1 MSHAVNFHGQI
12 FIGDLE
18 VFLVSDCFED
28 ETLSYLFSSSSFVVS
43 TELCF
48 CLVHSLEV
56 VIKRHVLAFEVHL
69 DFFNNLVDAL
79 INHFMRDIYF
89 SVCDSLVY
97 QCVVVS
103 FFSLLE
109 SLQLHLL
116 LQACLQL
123 VDGFELA
130 DGFSEFVIDF
140 RQLFA
145 LYIIDMNF
153 KFSFLALQSIYEVVC
168 RECNLDIYIVACLV
182 AFELVFKTWNE
193 ALGTDFQRIGLAF
206 AAFEWFAVNKAL
218 EEDKTAPITLVATQE
233 VNGKQ
238 QPFITYTFNRIGG
251 SIGTVTLHNDI
262 VDSQKVADHNI
273 TINEAQQRGI
283 GELVFNMDA
292 TQDPSYDNTVY
303 KEVKRTA
310 DSVTLEGYDP
320 ARQLFISKTYTLH
333 PVKNLEGEILPGS
346 KYLIRL
352 TVSLLNK
359 SPNVQD
365 LRYMGI
371 FGGSAYP
378 IAKSEPKDTYTHFF
392 YHADGSLEQEVPSY
406 FTGGFFSSAKARVL
420 EGPLQDLTYAGVM
433 SQYYATIL
441 LPQDQSRGSTVYAT
455 RQEFP
460 LTHEGNTLVPGV
472 TVAMGIPNL
481 TMAPNEIKTLTY
493 DIYTGPKFNAYL
505 RDLNL
510 SYPAIS
516 DIMAYGWLVFLSVP
530 MNWLLNLFHG
540 WFGNWGVAIICMTI
554 VVRALIWPLHKKSYM
569 AMKRMSLVQPEM
581 VKLKEKYPDDPQKV
595 NMEMM
600 KLYQKYGINPASG
613 CVPMLIQIPIFFAFY
628 RVLQYSAELRGQPFC
643 LWMTDLSLPDTVGHL
658 FGIPINILPLIMA
671 VTMIIQMRMTPQA
684 GERSQR
690 IIMNLM
696 PVMFFLFCYNFAS
709 ALALY
714 WTTQNLISIGQT
726 ALIRRLPMPV
736 LSPAK
741 KKKSG
746 FFQKMM
752 EQQRAALEEQQRKAK
767 GRNMR
772 NITPKK

>member
-1 MSHAVNFHGQI
+1 MDRTAWIIIGICAALLGLNIYMGNNKKAETAPIPAPQTAVAAANAPVAGVRP
-12 FIGDLE
+12 GAGTSAPE
-18 VFLVSDCFED
+18 
-28 ETLSYLFSSSSFVVS
+28 
-43 TELCF
+43 
-48 CLVHSLEV
+48 
-56 VIKRHVLAFEVHL
+56 
-69 DFFNNLVDAL
+69 
-79 INHFMRDIYF
+79 
-89 SVCDSLVY
+89 
-97 QCVVVS
+97 
-103 FFSLLE
+103 
-109 SLQLHLL
+109 
-116 LQACLQL
+116 QA
-123 VDGFELA
+123 
-130 DGFSEFVIDF
+130 S
-140 RQLFA
+140 
-145 LYIIDMNF
+145 
-153 KFSFLALQSIYEVVC
+153 
-168 RECNLDIYIVACLV
+168 
-182 AFELVFKTWNE
+182 
-193 ALGTDFQRIGLAF
+193 
-206 AAFEWFAVNKAL
+206 VNKAL

-233 VNGKQ
+233 MNGRQ
-238 QPFITYTFNRIGG
+238 EPFITYTFNRIGG

-262 VDSQKVADHNI
+262 VDSQKVANHNI

-303 KEVKRTA
+303 KEEKRTA

-333 PVKNLEGEILPGS
+333 PVKNLEGEVLPGS

-359 SPNVQD
+359 SPKVQD

-441 LPQDQSRGSTVYAT
+441 LPQAQSRGSTVYAT

-493 DIYTGPKFNAYL
+493 DIYTGPKLNAYL

-569 AMKRMSLVQPEM
+569 AMKRMSLVKPEM

-741 KKKSG
+741 KKKAG

>member
-1 MSHAVNFHGQI
+1 MDRTAWIIIGICAALLGLNIYMGNNKKAETAPIPAPQTAVAAANAPVAGVRP
-12 FIGDLE
+12 GAGTSAPE
-18 VFLVSDCFED
+18 
-28 ETLSYLFSSSSFVVS
+28 
-43 TELCF
+43 
-48 CLVHSLEV
+48 
-56 VIKRHVLAFEVHL
+56 
-69 DFFNNLVDAL
+69 
-79 INHFMRDIYF
+79 
-89 SVCDSLVY
+89 
-97 QCVVVS
+97 
-103 FFSLLE
+103 
-109 SLQLHLL
+109 
-116 LQACLQL
+116 QA
-123 VDGFELA
+123 
-130 DGFSEFVIDF
+130 S
-140 RQLFA
+140 
-145 LYIIDMNF
+145 
-153 KFSFLALQSIYEVVC
+153 
-168 RECNLDIYIVACLV
+168 
-182 AFELVFKTWNE
+182 
-193 ALGTDFQRIGLAF
+193 
-206 AAFEWFAVNKAL
+206 VNKAL

-238 QPFITYTFNRIGG
+238 EPFITYTFNRIGG

-696 PVMFFLFCYNFAS
+696 PVMFFLFCYNVAS

>member
-1 MSHAVNFHGQI
+1 MKTALSALHDKYASGLLDQEY
-12 FIGDLE
+12 GTKSEQQL
-18 VFLVSDCFED
+18 FED
-28 ETLSYLFSSSSFVVS
+28 AVSGKSGVVICNMTAPFYLDNGISLGQEWGYYPLYNEDGGFAPVEVS
-43 TELCF
+43 T
-48 CLVHSLEV
+48 S
-56 VIKRHVLAFEVHL
+56 IG
-69 DFFNNLVDAL
+69 
-79 INHFMRDIYF
+79 
-89 SVCDSLVY
+89 SV
-97 QCVVVS
+97 VVVS
-103 FFSLLE
+103 KDCKNPE
-109 SLQLHLL
+109 
-116 LQACLQL
+116 A
-123 VDGFELA
+123 
-130 DGFSEFVIDF
+130 
-140 RQLFA
+140 
-145 LYIIDMNF
+145 
-153 KFSFLALQSIYEVVC
+153 VVK
-168 RECNLDIYIVACLV
+168 L
-182 AFELVFKTWNE
+182 
-193 ALGTDFQRIGLAF
+193 
-206 AAFEWFAVNKAL
+206 
-218 EEDKTAPITLVATQE
+218 
-233 VNGKQ
+233 
-238 QPFITYTFNRIGG
+238 
-251 SIGTVTLHNDI
+251 
-262 VDSQKVADHNI
+262 
-273 TINEAQQRGI
+273 
-283 GELVFNMDA
+283 FNM
-292 TQDPSYDNTVY
+292 
-303 KEVKRTA
+303 
-310 DSVTLEGYDP
+310 
-320 ARQLFISKTYTLH
+320 FIKYTNEESQTYS
-333 PVKNLEGEILPGS
+333 ES
-346 KYLIRL
+346 
-352 TVSLLNK
+352 
-359 SPNVQD
+359 
-365 LRYMGI
+365 GI
-371 FGGSAYP
+371 
-378 IAKSEPKDTYTHFF
+378 
-392 YHADGSLEQEVPSY
+392 
-406 FTGGFFSSAKARVL
+406 
-420 EGPLQDLTYAGVM
+420 
-433 SQYYATIL
+433 
-441 LPQDQSRGSTVYAT
+441 
-455 RQEFP
+455 
-460 LTHEGNTLVPGV
+460 N
-472 TVAMGIPNL
+472 
-481 TMAPNEIKTLTY
+481 
-493 DIYTGPKFNAYL
+493 
-505 RDLNL
+505 NL

-658 FGIPINILPLIMA
+658 FGVPINILPLIMA

>member
-1 MSHAVNFHGQI
+1 MDRTAWIIIGVCAALLGLNIYMGNNEKAETAPIPAPQAAAAAAHAPVAGVRP
-12 FIGDLE
+12 GAGTSAPE
-18 VFLVSDCFED
+18 
-28 ETLSYLFSSSSFVVS
+28 
-43 TELCF
+43 
-48 CLVHSLEV
+48 
-56 VIKRHVLAFEVHL
+56 
-69 DFFNNLVDAL
+69 
-79 INHFMRDIYF
+79 
-89 SVCDSLVY
+89 
-97 QCVVVS
+97 
-103 FFSLLE
+103 
-109 SLQLHLL
+109 
-116 LQACLQL
+116 QA
-123 VDGFELA
+123 
-130 DGFSEFVIDF
+130 S
-140 RQLFA
+140 
-145 LYIIDMNF
+145 
-153 KFSFLALQSIYEVVC
+153 
-168 RECNLDIYIVACLV
+168 
-182 AFELVFKTWNE
+182 
-193 ALGTDFQRIGLAF
+193 
-206 AAFEWFAVNKAL
+206 VNKAL

-233 VNGKQ
+233 VNGRQ
-238 QPFITYTFNRIGG
+238 EPFITYTFNRIGG

-333 PVKNLEGEILPGS
+333 PVKNLEGEVLPGS

-658 FGIPINILPLIMA
+658 FGVPINILPLIMA

>member
-1 MSHAVNFHGQI
+1 MDRTAWIIIGICAALLGLNIYMGNNKKAETAPIPAPQTAVAAANAPVAGVRP
-12 FIGDLE
+12 GAGTSAPE
-18 VFLVSDCFED
+18 
-28 ETLSYLFSSSSFVVS
+28 
-43 TELCF
+43 
-48 CLVHSLEV
+48 
-56 VIKRHVLAFEVHL
+56 
-69 DFFNNLVDAL
+69 
-79 INHFMRDIYF
+79 
-89 SVCDSLVY
+89 
-97 QCVVVS
+97 
-103 FFSLLE
+103 
-109 SLQLHLL
+109 
-116 LQACLQL
+116 QA
-123 VDGFELA
+123 
-130 DGFSEFVIDF
+130 S
-140 RQLFA
+140 
-145 LYIIDMNF
+145 
-153 KFSFLALQSIYEVVC
+153 
-168 RECNLDIYIVACLV
+168 
-182 AFELVFKTWNE
+182 
-193 ALGTDFQRIGLAF
+193 
-206 AAFEWFAVNKAL
+206 VNKAL
-218 EEDKTAPITLVATQE
+218 EEDKTAPITLVATLE

-238 QPFITYTFNRIGG
+238 EPFITYTFNRIGG

-460 LTHEGNTLVPGV
+460 LTHEDNTLVPGV

>member
-1 MSHAVNFHGQI
+1 MDRTAWI
-12 FIGDLE
+12 IIGVCAAL
-18 VFLVSDCFED
+18 LG
-28 ETLSYLFSSSSFVVS
+28 LNIYMG
-43 TELCF
+43 
-48 CLVHSLEV
+48 
-56 VIKRHVLAFEVHL
+56 
-69 DFFNNLVDAL
+69 NNKKAEPVP
-79 INHFMRDIYF
+79 
-89 SVCDSLVY
+89 
-97 QCVVVS
+97 
-103 FFSLLE
+103 
-109 SLQLHLL
+109 
-116 LQACLQL
+116 
-123 VDGFELA
+123 
-130 DGFSEFVIDF
+130 
-140 RQLFA
+140 
-145 LYIIDMNF
+145 
-153 KFSFLALQSIYEVVC
+153 
-168 RECNLDIYIVACLV
+168 
-182 AFELVFKTWNE
+182 
-193 ALGTDFQRIGLAF
+193 
-206 AAFEWFAVNKAL
+206 AAPVPAQQTAAAPANAPATGATTPASPATPEQPSVNKAL
-218 EEDKTAPITLVATQE
+218 EEDKTSPITLVATQE
-233 VNGKQ
+233 VDGKQ
-238 QPFITYTFNRIGG
+238 VPFITYTFNRIGG

-262 VDSQKVADHNI
+262 VDSQKVADRNI
-273 TINEAQQRGI
+273 TINEAQKRGI

-292 TQDPSYDNTVY
+292 TQDPTYDNTVY

-310 DSVTLEGYDP
+310 DSVTLEGYDT

-333 PVKNLEGEILPGS
+333 PVRNLEGKVLPGS
-346 KYLIRL
+346 KYMVRL

-392 YHADGSLEQEVPSY
+392 YHANGSLEQEVPSY
-406 FTGGFFSSAKARVL
+406 FTGGIFSSAKARVL

-441 LPQDQSRGSTVYAT
+441 LPQDQSNGSTVYAT

-460 LTHEGNTLVPGV
+460 LEHENNTLVPGV

-510 SYPAIS
+510 TYPAIS

-581 VKLKEKYPDDPQKV
+581 AKLKEKYPDDPQKV

-671 VTMIIQMRMTPQA
+671 VTMIVQMRMTPQA

-696 PVMFFLFCYNFAS
+696 PLMFFLFCYNFAS

-736 LSPAK
+736 LSASK
-741 KKKSG
+741 KKKPG
-746 FFQKMM
+746 FFQRMM
-752 EQQRAALEEQQRKAK
+752 DQQRIALEEQQRKAK
-767 GRNMR
+767 GHNMR
-772 NITPKK
+772 NVTPKK

>member
-1 MSHAVNFHGQI
+1 MDRTAWIIIGICAALLGLNIYMGNNKKAETAPIPAPQTAVAAANAPVAGVRP
-12 FIGDLE
+12 GAGTSAPE
-18 VFLVSDCFED
+18 
-28 ETLSYLFSSSSFVVS
+28 
-43 TELCF
+43 
-48 CLVHSLEV
+48 
-56 VIKRHVLAFEVHL
+56 
-69 DFFNNLVDAL
+69 
-79 INHFMRDIYF
+79 
-89 SVCDSLVY
+89 
-97 QCVVVS
+97 
-103 FFSLLE
+103 
-109 SLQLHLL
+109 
-116 LQACLQL
+116 QA
-123 VDGFELA
+123 
-130 DGFSEFVIDF
+130 S
-140 RQLFA
+140 
-145 LYIIDMNF
+145 
-153 KFSFLALQSIYEVVC
+153 
-168 RECNLDIYIVACLV
+168 
-182 AFELVFKTWNE
+182 
-193 ALGTDFQRIGLAF
+193 
-206 AAFEWFAVNKAL
+206 VNKAL

-262 VDSQKVADHNI
+262 VDSQKVADNNI

-741 KKKSG
+741 RKKSG

>member
-1 MSHAVNFHGQI
+1 MDRTAWI
-12 FIGDLE
+12 IIGVCAALLGLNIYMGNNKKE
-18 VFLVSDCFED
+18 EPVSAAPVPAQQTVAAPSGTPAPGA
-28 ETLSYLFSSSSFVVS
+28 ETPASP
-43 TELCF
+43 
-48 CLVHSLEV
+48 
-56 VIKRHVLAFEVHL
+56 
-69 DFFNNLVDAL
+69 
-79 INHFMRDIYF
+79 
-89 SVCDSLVY
+89 
-97 QCVVVS
+97 
-103 FFSLLE
+103 
-109 SLQLHLL
+109 
-116 LQACLQL
+116 
-123 VDGFELA
+123 
-130 DGFSEFVIDF
+130 
-140 RQLFA
+140 
-145 LYIIDMNF
+145 
-153 KFSFLALQSIYEVVC
+153 
-168 RECNLDIYIVACLV
+168 
-182 AFELVFKTWNE
+182 
-193 ALGTDFQRIGLAF
+193 
-206 AAFEWFAVNKAL
+206 AAPEQTSAARAL
-218 EEDKTAPITLVATQE
+218 EEDKTSPITLSATQE
-233 VNGKQ
+233 VNGRQ
-238 QPFITYTFNRIGG
+238 EPFITYTFNRIGG
-251 SIGTVTLHNDI
+251 SIGAVTLHNDI

-303 KEVKRTA
+303 REVKRTA
-310 DSVTLEGYDP
+310 DSVTLEGYDS

-333 PVKNLEGEILPGS
+333 PVKNLEGNVLPGS

-359 SPNVQD
+359 SSNVQD

-406 FTGGFFSSAKARVL
+406 FTGGIFSTAKARVV

-441 LPQDQSRGSTVYAT
+441 LPQDKSNGSTVYAT

-460 LTHEGNTLVPGV
+460 LAHENNTMVPGV

-510 SYPAIS
+510 TYPAIS

-581 VKLKEKYPDDPQKV
+581 AKLKEKYPDEPQKV

-736 LSPAK
+736 LNAAK
-741 KKKSG
+741 KKKPG
-746 FFQKMM
+746 FFQRMM
-752 EQQRAALEEQQRKAK
+752 DQQRVALEEQQRKGK

>member
-1 MSHAVNFHGQI
+1 MDRTAWIIIGICAALLGLNIYMGNNKKAETAPIPAPQTAVAAANAPVAGVRP
-12 FIGDLE
+12 GAGTSAPE
-18 VFLVSDCFED
+18 
-28 ETLSYLFSSSSFVVS
+28 
-43 TELCF
+43 
-48 CLVHSLEV
+48 
-56 VIKRHVLAFEVHL
+56 
-69 DFFNNLVDAL
+69 
-79 INHFMRDIYF
+79 
-89 SVCDSLVY
+89 
-97 QCVVVS
+97 
-103 FFSLLE
+103 
-109 SLQLHLL
+109 
-116 LQACLQL
+116 QA
-123 VDGFELA
+123 
-130 DGFSEFVIDF
+130 S
-140 RQLFA
+140 
-145 LYIIDMNF
+145 
-153 KFSFLALQSIYEVVC
+153 
-168 RECNLDIYIVACLV
+168 
-182 AFELVFKTWNE
+182 
-193 ALGTDFQRIGLAF
+193 
-206 AAFEWFAVNKAL
+206 VNKAL

-238 QPFITYTFNRIGG
+238 EPFITYTFNRIGG

-310 DSVTLEGYDP
+310 DSVTLKGYDP

-752 EQQRAALEEQQRKAK
+752 EQQREALEEQQRKAK

>member
-1 MSHAVNFHGQI
+1 MDRTAWIIIGICAALLGLNIYMGNNKKAETAPIPAPQTAVSAANAPVAGVRP
-12 FIGDLE
+12 GAGTSAPE
-18 VFLVSDCFED
+18 
-28 ETLSYLFSSSSFVVS
+28 
-43 TELCF
+43 
-48 CLVHSLEV
+48 
-56 VIKRHVLAFEVHL
+56 
-69 DFFNNLVDAL
+69 
-79 INHFMRDIYF
+79 
-89 SVCDSLVY
+89 
-97 QCVVVS
+97 
-103 FFSLLE
+103 
-109 SLQLHLL
+109 
-116 LQACLQL
+116 QA
-123 VDGFELA
+123 
-130 DGFSEFVIDF
+130 S
-140 RQLFA
+140 
-145 LYIIDMNF
+145 
-153 KFSFLALQSIYEVVC
+153 
-168 RECNLDIYIVACLV
+168 
-182 AFELVFKTWNE
+182 
-193 ALGTDFQRIGLAF
+193 
-206 AAFEWFAVNKAL
+206 VNKAL

>member
-1 MSHAVNFHGQI
+1 MDRTSWIIVGVCAALLGLNIYLGNNKKETPVTAPPVAVQQPVSAVNTAAPGTSTASEPATSGQ
-12 FIGDLE
+12 
-18 VFLVSDCFED
+18 
-28 ETLSYLFSSSSFVVS
+28 LS
-43 TELCF
+43 
-48 CLVHSLEV
+48 
-56 VIKRHVLAFEVHL
+56 A
-69 DFFNNLVDAL
+69 N
-79 INHFMRDIYF
+79 
-89 SVCDSLVY
+89 
-97 QCVVVS
+97 Q
-103 FFSLLE
+103 
-109 SLQLHLL
+109 
-116 LQACLQL
+116 
-123 VDGFELA
+123 
-130 DGFSEFVIDF
+130 
-140 RQLFA
+140 
-145 LYIIDMNF
+145 
-153 KFSFLALQSIYEVVC
+153 
-168 RECNLDIYIVACLV
+168 
-182 AFELVFKTWNE
+182 
-193 ALGTDFQRIGLAF
+193 
-206 AAFEWFAVNKAL
+206 AL
-218 EEDKTAPITLVATQE
+218 EEDKNNPITLVATEE
-233 VNGKQ
+233 VDGQ
-238 QPFITYTFNRIGG
+238 QKPFITYTFNRIGG
-251 SIGTVTLHNDI
+251 SIGGVTLHNDI
-262 VDSQKVADHNI
+262 VDTQKVTDHNI
-273 TINEAQQRGI
+273 TINEAQNRGI

-310 DSVTLEGYDP
+310 DSVTLEGYDA

-333 PVKNLEGEILPGS
+333 PVTDSSGKVLPGS
-346 KYLIRL
+346 KYIIRL

-359 SPNVQD
+359 APNVQD
-365 LRYMGI
+365 LRYLGI
-371 FGGSAYP
+371 FAGSAYP
-378 IAKSEPKDTYTHFF
+378 IAKSEPKDTYTHLF
-392 YHADGSLEQEVPSY
+392 YHADGSLEQEAPSH
-406 FTGGFFSSAKARVL
+406 FTGGFFSTAKPRVL
-420 EGPLQDLTYAGVM
+420 EGPLKDLTYAGVM

-441 LPQDQSRGSTVYAT
+441 IPQEQSAGSTVYAT

-460 LTHEGNTLVPGV
+460 LAHENNALVPGV
-472 TVAMGIPNL
+472 TLAMGIPNL
-481 TMAPNEIKTLTY
+481 AMAPNEIKTLTY

-510 SYPAIS
+510 TYPAIS

-554 VVRALIWPLHKKSYM
+554 VVRALIWPLHKKSYL

-581 VKLKEKYPDDPQKV
+581 AKLKEKYPDDPQKV

-671 VTMIIQMRMTPQA
+671 VTMIVQMRMTPQA

-696 PVMFFLFCYNFAS
+696 PLMFFLFCYNFAS

-736 LSPAK
+736 LAPSQK
-741 KKKSG
+741 KKKPG
-746 FFQKMM
+746 FFQRMM
-752 EQQRAALEEQQRKAK
+752 EQQRVALEEQQRKAK
-767 GRNMR
+767 GHNMR
-772 NITPKK
+772 NVTPKK

>member
-1 MSHAVNFHGQI
+1 MDRTAWIIIGICAALLGLNIYMGNNKKAETAPIPAPQTAVAAANAPVAGVRP
-12 FIGDLE
+12 GAGTSAPE
-18 VFLVSDCFED
+18 
-28 ETLSYLFSSSSFVVS
+28 
-43 TELCF
+43 
-48 CLVHSLEV
+48 
-56 VIKRHVLAFEVHL
+56 
-69 DFFNNLVDAL
+69 
-79 INHFMRDIYF
+79 
-89 SVCDSLVY
+89 
-97 QCVVVS
+97 
-103 FFSLLE
+103 
-109 SLQLHLL
+109 
-116 LQACLQL
+116 QA
-123 VDGFELA
+123 
-130 DGFSEFVIDF
+130 S
-140 RQLFA
+140 
-145 LYIIDMNF
+145 
-153 KFSFLALQSIYEVVC
+153 
-168 RECNLDIYIVACLV
+168 
-182 AFELVFKTWNE
+182 
-193 ALGTDFQRIGLAF
+193 
-206 AAFEWFAVNKAL
+206 VNKAL

-233 VNGKQ
+233 MNGRQ
-238 QPFITYTFNRIGG
+238 EPFITYTFNRIGG

-262 VDSQKVADHNI
+262 VDSQKVANHNI

-303 KEVKRTA
+303 KEEKRTA

-333 PVKNLEGEILPGS
+333 PVKNLEGEVLPGS

-441 LPQDQSRGSTVYAT
+441 LPQAQSRGSTVYAT

-493 DIYTGPKFNAYL
+493 DIYTGPKLNAYL

-569 AMKRMSLVQPEM
+569 AMKRMSLVKPEM

-741 KKKSG
+741 KKKAG

>member
-1 MSHAVNFHGQI
+1 MDRTAWIV
-12 FIGDLE
+12 IGVCAAL
-18 VFLVSDCFED
+18 LGLNIYMGNNKKED
-28 ETLSYLFSSSSFVVS
+28 PVPAAPAPVQQT
-43 TELCF
+43 
-48 CLVHSLEV
+48 
-56 VIKRHVLAFEVHL
+56 A
-69 DFFNNLVDAL
+69 AAPA
-79 INHFMRDIYF
+79 
-89 SVCDSLVY
+89 SVPAPGA
-97 QCVVVS
+97 
-103 FFSLLE
+103 
-109 SLQLHLL
+109 
-116 LQACLQL
+116 QAP
-123 VDGFELA
+123 
-130 DGFSEFVIDF
+130 
-140 RQLFA
+140 
-145 LYIIDMNF
+145 
-153 KFSFLALQSIYEVVC
+153 
-168 RECNLDIYIVACLV
+168 
-182 AFELVFKTWNE
+182 
-193 ALGTDFQRIGLAF
+193 
-206 AAFEWFAVNKAL
+206 AAPSAPEQPSVNKAL
-218 EEDKTAPITLVATQE
+218 EEDKTSPITLTATQE
-233 VNGKQ
+233 ADGKQ
-238 QPFITYTFNRIGG
+238 EPFITYTFNRIGG
-251 SIGTVTLHNDI
+251 SIGAVTLHNDI

-303 KEVKRTA
+303 KEVSRTA

-333 PVKNLEGEILPGS
+333 PVKNLEGKVLPGS

-406 FTGGFFSSAKARVL
+406 FTGGFFSTAKARVL

-441 LPQDQSRGSTVYAT
+441 LPQNESKGSTVYAT

-460 LTHEGNTLVPGV
+460 LAHENNTLVPGV

-510 SYPAIS
+510 TYPAIS

-581 VKLKEKYPDDPQKV
+581 AKLKEKYPDDPQKV

-671 VTMIIQMRMTPQA
+671 VTMIVQMRMTPQA

-696 PVMFFLFCYNFAS
+696 PLMFFLFCYNFAS

-736 LSPAK
+736 LSAAK
-741 KKKSG
+741 KKKPG
-746 FFQKMM
+746 FFQRMM
-752 EQQRAALEEQQRKAK
+752 DQQRVALEEQQRKAK

>member
-1 MSHAVNFHGQI
+1 MDRTAWIIIGICAALLGLNIYMGNNKKAETAPIPAPQTAVAAANAPVAGVRP
-12 FIGDLE
+12 GAGTSAPE
-18 VFLVSDCFED
+18 
-28 ETLSYLFSSSSFVVS
+28 
-43 TELCF
+43 
-48 CLVHSLEV
+48 
-56 VIKRHVLAFEVHL
+56 
-69 DFFNNLVDAL
+69 
-79 INHFMRDIYF
+79 
-89 SVCDSLVY
+89 
-97 QCVVVS
+97 
-103 FFSLLE
+103 
-109 SLQLHLL
+109 
-116 LQACLQL
+116 QA
-123 VDGFELA
+123 
-130 DGFSEFVIDF
+130 S
-140 RQLFA
+140 
-145 LYIIDMNF
+145 
-153 KFSFLALQSIYEVVC
+153 
-168 RECNLDIYIVACLV
+168 
-182 AFELVFKTWNE
+182 
-193 ALGTDFQRIGLAF
+193 
-206 AAFEWFAVNKAL
+206 VNKAL

-238 QPFITYTFNRIGG
+238 EPFITYTFNRIGG

-741 KKKSG
+741 RKKSG

>member
-1 MSHAVNFHGQI
+1 MDRTAWI
-12 FIGDLE
+12 IIGVCAAL
-18 VFLVSDCFED
+18 LGLNIYMGNNKKA
-28 ETLSYLFSSSSFVVS
+28 ETAP
-43 TELCF
+43 
-48 CLVHSLEV
+48 
-56 VIKRHVLAFEVHL
+56 IPAP
-69 DFFNNLVDAL
+69 
-79 INHFMRDIYF
+79 
-89 SVCDSLVY
+89 
-97 QCVVVS
+97 
-103 FFSLLE
+103 
-109 SLQLHLL
+109 
-116 LQACLQL
+116 QA
-123 VDGFELA
+123 A
-130 DGFSEFVIDF
+130 
-140 RQLFA
+140 A
-145 LYIIDMNF
+145 TAAN
-153 KFSFLALQSIYEVVC
+153 AP
-168 RECNLDIYIVACLV
+168 VAGV
-182 AFELVFKTWNE
+182 RPGA
-193 ALGTDFQRIGLAF
+193 GTSAPEQAS
-206 AAFEWFAVNKAL
+206 VNKAL

-658 FGIPINILPLIMA
+658 FGVPINILPLIMA

>member
-1 MSHAVNFHGQI
+1 MDRTAWI
-12 FIGDLE
+12 I
-18 VFLVSDCFED
+18 
-28 ETLSYLFSSSSFVVS
+28 
-43 TELCF
+43 
-48 CLVHSLEV
+48 
-56 VIKRHVLAFEVHL
+56 I
-69 DFFNNLVDAL
+69 
-79 INHFMRDIYF
+79 
-89 SVCDSLVY
+89 SVCAA
-97 QCVVVS
+97 
-103 FFSLLE
+103 LLGLNIYMGNNKKE
-109 SLQLHLL
+109 EPVPAAPVPAQQTVAAPS
-116 LQACLQL
+116 
-123 VDGFELA
+123 GTLA
-130 DGFSEFVIDF
+130 PGAETPASP
-140 RQLFA
+140 
-145 LYIIDMNF
+145 
-153 KFSFLALQSIYEVVC
+153 
-168 RECNLDIYIVACLV
+168 
-182 AFELVFKTWNE
+182 
-193 ALGTDFQRIGLAF
+193 
-206 AAFEWFAVNKAL
+206 AAPEQTSAARAL
-218 EEDKTAPITLVATQE
+218 EEDKTSPITLSATQE
-233 VNGKQ
+233 VNGRQ
-238 QPFITYTFNRIGG
+238 EPFITYTFNRIGG
-251 SIGTVTLHNDI
+251 SIGAVTLHNDI

-303 KEVKRTA
+303 REVKRTA
-310 DSVTLEGYDP
+310 DSVTLEGYDS

-333 PVKNLEGEILPGS
+333 PVKNLEGNVLPGS

-359 SPNVQD
+359 SSNVQD

-406 FTGGFFSSAKARVL
+406 FTGGIFSTAKARVV

-441 LPQDQSRGSTVYAT
+441 LPQDKSNGSTVYAT

-460 LTHEGNTLVPGV
+460 LAHENNTMVPGV

-510 SYPAIS
+510 TYPAIS

-581 VKLKEKYPDDPQKV
+581 AKLKEKYPDEPQKV

-736 LSPAK
+736 LNAAK
-741 KKKSG
+741 KKKPG
-746 FFQKMM
+746 FFQRMM
-752 EQQRAALEEQQRKAK
+752 DQQRVALEEQQRKGK

>member
-1 MSHAVNFHGQI
+1 MDRTAWI
-12 FIGDLE
+12 IIGVCAAL
-18 VFLVSDCFED
+18 LGLNIYMGNNKKA
-28 ETLSYLFSSSSFVVS
+28 ETAP
-43 TELCF
+43 
-48 CLVHSLEV
+48 
-56 VIKRHVLAFEVHL
+56 IPAP
-69 DFFNNLVDAL
+69 
-79 INHFMRDIYF
+79 
-89 SVCDSLVY
+89 
-97 QCVVVS
+97 
-103 FFSLLE
+103 
-109 SLQLHLL
+109 
-116 LQACLQL
+116 QA
-123 VDGFELA
+123 A
-130 DGFSEFVIDF
+130 
-140 RQLFA
+140 A
-145 LYIIDMNF
+145 TAAN
-153 KFSFLALQSIYEVVC
+153 AP
-168 RECNLDIYIVACLV
+168 VAGV
-182 AFELVFKTWNE
+182 RPGA
-193 ALGTDFQRIGLAF
+193 GTSAPEQTS
-206 AAFEWFAVNKAL
+206 VNKAL

-233 VNGKQ
+233 VNGRQ
-238 QPFITYTFNRIGG
+238 EPFITYTFNRIGG

-333 PVKNLEGEILPGS
+333 PVKNLEGEVLPGS

-460 LTHEGNTLVPGV
+460 LTHEGNTPVPGV

-643 LWMTDLSLPDTVGHL
+643 LWMTDLSLSDTVGHL
-658 FGIPINILPLIMA
+658 FGVPINILPLIMA

>member
-1 MSHAVNFHGQI
+1 MDRTAWI
-12 FIGDLE
+12 IIGVCAAL
-18 VFLVSDCFED
+18 LGLNIYMGNNKKA
-28 ETLSYLFSSSSFVVS
+28 ETAP
-43 TELCF
+43 
-48 CLVHSLEV
+48 
-56 VIKRHVLAFEVHL
+56 IPAP
-69 DFFNNLVDAL
+69 
-79 INHFMRDIYF
+79 
-89 SVCDSLVY
+89 
-97 QCVVVS
+97 
-103 FFSLLE
+103 
-109 SLQLHLL
+109 
-116 LQACLQL
+116 QA
-123 VDGFELA
+123 A
-130 DGFSEFVIDF
+130 
-140 RQLFA
+140 A
-145 LYIIDMNF
+145 AAAN
-153 KFSFLALQSIYEVVC
+153 AP
-168 RECNLDIYIVACLV
+168 VAGV
-182 AFELVFKTWNE
+182 RPGA
-193 ALGTDFQRIGLAF
+193 GTSAPEQTS
-206 AAFEWFAVNKAL
+206 VNKAL

-233 VNGKQ
+233 VNGRQ
-238 QPFITYTFNRIGG
+238 EPFITYTFNRIGG

-333 PVKNLEGEILPGS
+333 PVKNLEGEVLPGS

-460 LTHEGNTLVPGV
+460 LTHEGNTPVPGV

-658 FGIPINILPLIMA
+658 FGVPINILPLIMA

>member
-1 MSHAVNFHGQI
+1 MDRTAWI
-12 FIGDLE
+12 IIGICAAL
-18 VFLVSDCFED
+18 LGLNIYMGNNKKA
-28 ETLSYLFSSSSFVVS
+28 ETAP
-43 TELCF
+43 
-48 CLVHSLEV
+48 
-56 VIKRHVLAFEVHL
+56 IPAP
-69 DFFNNLVDAL
+69 
-79 INHFMRDIYF
+79 
-89 SVCDSLVY
+89 
-97 QCVVVS
+97 
-103 FFSLLE
+103 
-109 SLQLHLL
+109 
-116 LQACLQL
+116 QA
-123 VDGFELA
+123 A
-130 DGFSEFVIDF
+130 
-140 RQLFA
+140 A
-145 LYIIDMNF
+145 AAAN
-153 KFSFLALQSIYEVVC
+153 AP
-168 RECNLDIYIVACLV
+168 VAGV
-182 AFELVFKTWNE
+182 RPGA
-193 ALGTDFQRIGLAF
+193 GTSAPEQAS
-206 AAFEWFAVNKAL
+206 VNKAL

-233 VNGKQ
+233 VNGRQ
-238 QPFITYTFNRIGG
+238 EPFITYTFNRIGG

-333 PVKNLEGEILPGS
+333 PVKNLEGEVLPGS

-540 WFGNWGVAIICMTI
+540 WFGNWGVADH
-554 VVRALIWPLHKKSYM
+554 LHDHRCPCSHLAAAQKILYGHETHVPGS
-569 AMKRMSLVQPEM
+569 AGDGQTQGEISGRPSEGEHGNDEAVPEIRHQPGQR
-581 VKLKEKYPDDPQKV
+581 LRPHAYPDSHF
-595 NMEMM
+595 
-600 KLYQKYGINPASG
+600 L
-613 CVPMLIQIPIFFAFY
+613 
-628 RVLQYSAELRGQPFC
+628 C
-643 LWMTDLSLPDTVGHL
+643 LLPC
-658 FGIPINILPLIMA
+658 A
-671 VTMIIQMRMTPQA
+671 
-684 GERSQR
+684 
-690 IIMNLM
+690 
-696 PVMFFLFCYNFAS
+696 PVF
-709 ALALY
+709 
-714 WTTQNLISIGQT
+714 
-726 ALIRRLPMPV
+726 RRTE
-736 LSPAK
+736 
-741 KKKSG
+741 G
-746 FFQKMM
+746 
-752 EQQRAALEEQQRKAK
+752 AALLPVDDGSFPA
-767 GRNMR
+767 
-772 NITPKK
+772 

>member
-1 MSHAVNFHGQI
+1 MDRTAWIIIGVCAALLGLNIYMGNNKKAEPVPAAPVPAQQTAAAPANAPAAGATTPASPATPGQP
-12 FIGDLE
+12 
-18 VFLVSDCFED
+18 S
-28 ETLSYLFSSSSFVVS
+28 
-43 TELCF
+43 
-48 CLVHSLEV
+48 
-56 VIKRHVLAFEVHL
+56 
-69 DFFNNLVDAL
+69 
-79 INHFMRDIYF
+79 
-89 SVCDSLVY
+89 
-97 QCVVVS
+97 
-103 FFSLLE
+103 
-109 SLQLHLL
+109 
-116 LQACLQL
+116 
-123 VDGFELA
+123 
-130 DGFSEFVIDF
+130 
-140 RQLFA
+140 
-145 LYIIDMNF
+145 
-153 KFSFLALQSIYEVVC
+153 
-168 RECNLDIYIVACLV
+168 
-182 AFELVFKTWNE
+182 
-193 ALGTDFQRIGLAF
+193 
-206 AAFEWFAVNKAL
+206 VNKAL
-218 EEDKTAPITLVATQE
+218 EEDKTSPITLVATQE
-233 VNGKQ
+233 VDGKEV
-238 QPFITYTFNRIGG
+238 PFITYTFNRIGG
-251 SIGTVTLHNDI
+251 SISTVTLHNDI
-262 VDSQKVADHNI
+262 VDSQKVADRNI
-273 TINEAQQRGI
+273 TINEAQKRGI

-292 TQDPSYDNTVY
+292 TQDPTYDNTVY

-310 DSVTLEGYDP
+310 DSVTLEGYDT

-333 PVKNLEGEILPGS
+333 PVRNLEGKVLPGS
-346 KYLIRL
+346 KYIVRL

-392 YHADGSLEQEVPSY
+392 YHANGSLEQEVPSY
-406 FTGGFFSSAKARVL
+406 FTGGIFSSAKARVL

-441 LPQDQSRGSTVYAT
+441 LPQDQSNGSTVYAT

-460 LTHEGNTLVPGV
+460 LEHENNTLVPGV

-510 SYPAIS
+510 TYPAIS

-581 VKLKEKYPDDPQKV
+581 AKLKEKYPDDPQKV

-671 VTMIIQMRMTPQA
+671 VTMIVQMRMTPQA

-696 PVMFFLFCYNFAS
+696 PLMFFLFCYNFAS

-736 LSPAK
+736 LSASK
-741 KKKSG
+741 KKKPG
-746 FFQKMM
+746 FFQRMM
-752 EQQRAALEEQQRKAK
+752 DQQRIALEEQQRKAK
-767 GRNMR
+767 GHNMR
-772 NITPKK
+772 NVTPKK

>member
-1 MSHAVNFHGQI
+1 MDRTAWI
-12 FIGDLE
+12 IIGICAAL
-18 VFLVSDCFED
+18 LGLNIYMGNNKKA
-28 ETLSYLFSSSSFVVS
+28 ETAPIPAPRWLPPQPMPRLPASAPEPEPPPRNRPPS
-43 TELCF
+43 TKPL
-48 CLVHSLEV
+48 
-56 VIKRHVLAFEVHL
+56 K
-69 DFFNNLVDAL
+69 
-79 INHFMRDIYF
+79 
-89 SVCDSLVY
+89 
-97 QCVVVS
+97 
-103 FFSLLE
+103 
-109 SLQLHLL
+109 
-116 LQACLQL
+116 
-123 VDGFELA
+123 
-130 DGFSEFVIDF
+130 
-140 RQLFA
+140 
-145 LYIIDMNF
+145 
-153 KFSFLALQSIYEVVC
+153 
-168 RECNLDIYIVACLV
+168 
-182 AFELVFKTWNE
+182 KT
-193 ALGTDFQRIGLAF
+193 
-206 AAFEWFAVNKAL
+206 KPP
-218 EEDKTAPITLVATQE
+218 PITLVATQE
-233 VNGKQ
+233 VNGRQ
-238 QPFITYTFNRIGG
+238 EPFITYTFNRIGG

-303 KEVKRTA
+303 KEAKRTA

-333 PVKNLEGEILPGS
+333 PVKNLEGEVLPGS

-540 WFGNWGVAIICMTI
+540 WFGNWGVVIICMTI

-569 AMKRMSLVQPEM
+569 V
-581 VKLKEKYPDDPQKV
+581 
-595 NMEMM
+595 
-600 KLYQKYGINPASG
+600 
-613 CVPMLIQIPIFFAFY
+613 
-628 RVLQYSAELRGQPFC
+628 
-643 LWMTDLSLPDTVGHL
+643 
-658 FGIPINILPLIMA
+658 
-671 VTMIIQMRMTPQA
+671 
-684 GERSQR
+684 
-690 IIMNLM
+690 
-696 PVMFFLFCYNFAS
+696 
-709 ALALY
+709 
-714 WTTQNLISIGQT
+714 
-726 ALIRRLPMPV
+726 
-736 LSPAK
+736 
-741 KKKSG
+741 
-746 FFQKMM
+746 
-752 EQQRAALEEQQRKAK
+752 
-767 GRNMR
+767 
-772 NITPKK
+772 

>member
-1 MSHAVNFHGQI
+1 MDRTAWI
-12 FIGDLE
+12 IIGVCAALLGLNIYMGNNKKAE
-18 VFLVSDCFED
+18 PVPAAPVPAQQTAAAPANAPATG
-28 ETLSYLFSSSSFVVS
+28 ETTPASPATPEQPS
-43 TELCF
+43 
-48 CLVHSLEV
+48 
-56 VIKRHVLAFEVHL
+56 
-69 DFFNNLVDAL
+69 
-79 INHFMRDIYF
+79 
-89 SVCDSLVY
+89 
-97 QCVVVS
+97 
-103 FFSLLE
+103 
-109 SLQLHLL
+109 
-116 LQACLQL
+116 
-123 VDGFELA
+123 
-130 DGFSEFVIDF
+130 
-140 RQLFA
+140 
-145 LYIIDMNF
+145 
-153 KFSFLALQSIYEVVC
+153 
-168 RECNLDIYIVACLV
+168 
-182 AFELVFKTWNE
+182 
-193 ALGTDFQRIGLAF
+193 
-206 AAFEWFAVNKAL
+206 VNKAL
-218 EEDKTAPITLVATQE
+218 EEDKTSPITLVATQE
-233 VNGKQ
+233 VDGKQ
-238 QPFITYTFNRIGG
+238 VPFITYTFNRIGG

-262 VDSQKVADHNI
+262 VDSQKVADRNI
-273 TINEAQQRGI
+273 TINEAQKRGI

-292 TQDPSYDNTVY
+292 TQDPTYDNTVY

-310 DSVTLEGYDP
+310 DSVTLEGYDT

-333 PVKNLEGEILPGS
+333 PVRNLEGKVLPGS
-346 KYLIRL
+346 KYMVRL

-392 YHADGSLEQEVPSY
+392 YHANGSLEQEVPSY
-406 FTGGFFSSAKARVL
+406 FTGGIFSSAKARVL

-441 LPQDQSRGSTVYAT
+441 LPQDQSNGSTVYAT

-460 LTHEGNTLVPGV
+460 LEHENNTLVPGV

-510 SYPAIS
+510 TYPAIS

-581 VKLKEKYPDDPQKV
+581 AKLKEKYPDDPQKV

-671 VTMIIQMRMTPQA
+671 VTMIVQMRMTPQA

-696 PVMFFLFCYNFAS
+696 PLMFFLFCYNFAS

-736 LSPAK
+736 LSASK
-741 KKKSG
+741 KKKPG
-746 FFQKMM
+746 FFQRMM
-752 EQQRAALEEQQRKAK
+752 DQQRIALEEQQRKAK
-767 GRNMR
+767 GHNMR
-772 NITPKK
+772 NVTPKK

>member
-1 MSHAVNFHGQI
+1 MDRTAWIIIGICAALLGLNIYMGNNKKAETAPIPAPKTAVAAANAPVAGVRP
-12 FIGDLE
+12 GAGTSAPE
-18 VFLVSDCFED
+18 
-28 ETLSYLFSSSSFVVS
+28 
-43 TELCF
+43 
-48 CLVHSLEV
+48 
-56 VIKRHVLAFEVHL
+56 
-69 DFFNNLVDAL
+69 
-79 INHFMRDIYF
+79 
-89 SVCDSLVY
+89 
-97 QCVVVS
+97 
-103 FFSLLE
+103 
-109 SLQLHLL
+109 
-116 LQACLQL
+116 QA
-123 VDGFELA
+123 
-130 DGFSEFVIDF
+130 S
-140 RQLFA
+140 
-145 LYIIDMNF
+145 
-153 KFSFLALQSIYEVVC
+153 
-168 RECNLDIYIVACLV
+168 
-182 AFELVFKTWNE
+182 
-193 ALGTDFQRIGLAF
+193 
-206 AAFEWFAVNKAL
+206 VNKAL